1 MHKILHPGAIVSL
14 EGKYNPR
21 EQEKKWQ
28 DFWQEKGV
36 FAFDPDSKKPIYS
49 IDTPPPT
56 VSGALHIGHVYSY
69 TQAEIIARYQRMSGK
84 NVFYPFGFDDNGLP
98 TEKFVEK
105 ERGIRGHEM
114 GRSEFNQI
122 CKETVAETEARFK
135 ALWISLGFSAD
146 WGLTYSSI
154 DEKCQRISQRSFLD
168 LYKKGIVYYKEEPHM
183 WCCDARTAIAQA
195 ELEATEK
202 ESFFHDVRFDA
213 ADGSGASIVIGTTRP
228 ELMSACACIF
238 VHPEDER
245 YTHLVGKTM
254 KVPLFGHSIPILTD
268 EKADKEKGTGAV
280 MCCTFGDKTDVEW
293 YKKHNLPLK
302 MAITREGKMSELAQ
316 EFSGLKI
323 REAREAIVK
332 KLGDTGHLLASKPI
346 VHTVNV
352 YERSGKEVEFLVT
365 PQWFINVID
374 YKAELLR
381 LGDEL
386 NWYPA
391 FMKQRF
397 THWVE
402 NLNWDWCISRQR
414 FFGVPFP
421 VWHCEDCKGI
431 VVASAESLPVDP
443 LNTKP
448 DNCPHCQGKNLT
460 GDRNVMDTW
469 ATSSV
474 TPQINAQWGETK
486 ERPNFMPMGMRP
498 QAHDIIRTW
507 AFYTMVKAYH
517 HHGTLPWKDIMISGH
532 VLYKK
537 GQKIS
542 KSKGN
547 SKSGPEELI
556 ETYSADVIRYW
567 TAGARLGTDCYFEEQ
582 EFKIASRL
590 VTKLYNASRFCA
602 MHLKDFK
609 SPDSQNITF
618 DLDKGL
624 IFKLNSCIQKA
635 DEYLSKYEYS
645 LALSEIES
653 FFWDFCDNYLELSKH
668 RLYNPEIHNDK
679 LGLSAKTTL
688 YLSLNAIIKL
698 LAPFVPHITE
708 EIYQSL
714 FSEQEKIISL
724 HLSDYPKPIL
734 GFESKDSAQVYEESC
749 RFVAVVRRFKTE
761 NRISLNSP
769 LESISYLL
777 KDFPHLKQAK
787 SDIVYTAHC
796 QNLYAD
802 EGLRE
807 TGTLICMDGVEMKI
821 EMAKEIQA
829 ESV

>member
-1 MHKILHPGAIVSL
+1 MSL
-14 EGKYNPR
+14 EGKYNPK
-21 EQEKKWQ
+21 ESEKKWQ
-28 DFWQEKGV
+28 DFWQKEGIYT
-36 FAFDPDSKKPIYS
+36 FDSSDKRPVYS

-105 ERGIRGHEM
+105 ERGIRGHELS
-114 GRSEFNQI
+114 RSEFNQI
-122 CKETVAETEARFK
+122 CRETVSETEARFK

-146 WGLTYSSI
+146 WNLTYSSI
-154 DEKCQRISQRSFLD
+154 DDQCQRISQRSFLD
-168 LYKKGIVYYKEEPHM
+168 LYNKKVVYYKEEPHM

-195 ELEATEK
+195 ELEAQEK
-202 ESFFHDVRFDA
+202 DSFFHDVRFLP
-213 ADGSGASIVIGTTRP
+213 ADGQGEGIVIGTTRP
-228 ELMSACACIF
+228 ELMPACACIF
-238 VHPEDER
+238 VHPDDAR
-245 YTHLVGKTM
+245 YSHLVGKKM
-254 KVPLFGHSIPILTD
+254 LVPIFGHEISVLLD
-268 EKADKEKGTGAV
+268 EKADREKGTGAV

-293 YKKHNLPLK
+293 YKKHQLPLR
-302 MAITREGKMSELAQ
+302 MAITREGRMSELAQ

-323 REAREAIVK
+323 KEAREAIVK
-332 KLGDTGHLLASKPI
+332 KLAETGHLLGSKPI

-374 YKAELLR
+374 YKNELLK

-386 NWYPA
+386 NWYPS

-421 VWHCEDCKGI
+421 IWHCNSCQGI
-431 VVASAESLPVDP
+431 VVAKEEILPVDP
-443 LNTKP
+443 LTSRP
-448 DNCPHCQGKNLT
+448 ESCPHCGSQDLV
-460 GDRNVMDTW
+460 GDANVMDTW

-474 TPQINAQWGETK
+474 TPQINAHWGESS
-486 ERPNFMPMGMRP
+486 ERIDFLPMGMRP

-547 SKSGPEELI
+547 AKSGPEELI

-582 EFKIASRL
+582 EFKIAARL
-590 VTKLYNASRFCA
+590 VTKLYNASRFA
-602 MHLKDFK
+602 ATHLEGFQN
-609 SPDSQNITF
+609 PDVKNITF
-618 DLDKGL
+618 ELDKGL
-624 IFKLNSCIQKA
+624 IHKLNSCIEKA
-635 DEYLSKYEYS
+635 DESLLKYEYS
-645 LALSEIES
+645 QALSEIES

-668 RLYNPEIHNDK
+668 RLYNPEIHKDH

-698 LAPFVPHITE
+698 LAPFIPHITE
-708 EIYQSL
+708 EIYQAL
-714 FSEQEKIISL
+714 FLKEEKTTSI
-724 HLSDYPKPIL
+724 HLTNYPKPIL
-734 GFESKDSAQVYEESC
+734 GLEFSDLATVYNDSC

-769 LESISYLL
+769 LKSISYFQ
-777 KDFPHLKQAK
+777 KDFPGLSKAK
-787 SDIVYTAHC
+787 SDIAYTAHC
-796 QNLYAD
+796 QELNPGAALSDA
-802 EGLRE
+802 
-807 TGTLICMDGVEMKI
+807 GTLISMDGIEMKI
-821 EMAKEIQA
+821 LMEAEAK
-829 ESV
+829 